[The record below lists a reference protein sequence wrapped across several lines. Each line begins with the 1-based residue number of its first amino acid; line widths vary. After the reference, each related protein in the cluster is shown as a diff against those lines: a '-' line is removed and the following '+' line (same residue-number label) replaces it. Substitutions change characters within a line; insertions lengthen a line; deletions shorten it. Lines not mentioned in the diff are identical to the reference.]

1 MERWTDEDF
10 SQDRAHRS
18 GLWAVAFLADWCPF
32 CRSFRPEFEALEG
45 RHPFSVARVDLTS
58 EESLL
63 WDTFRIEVVP
73 TVALFRD
80 GLLVWRRDGR
90 RLRGLGTR
98 DIAALVTASRAS
110 PRSGP

>member
-10 SQDRAHRS
+10 AQDRVQRS

-32 CRSFRPEFEALEG
+32 CRAFRPEFEAIEG
-45 RHPFSVARVDLTS
+45 RHPFSTAIVDLTS

-63 WDTFRIEVVP
+63 WETFRIEVVP

-80 GLLVWRRDGR
+80 GHLVWRRDGR
-90 RLRGLGTR
+90 QFRGLGAA
-98 DIAALVTASRAS
+98 DIDALISAASASAAGGR
-110 PRSGP
+110 